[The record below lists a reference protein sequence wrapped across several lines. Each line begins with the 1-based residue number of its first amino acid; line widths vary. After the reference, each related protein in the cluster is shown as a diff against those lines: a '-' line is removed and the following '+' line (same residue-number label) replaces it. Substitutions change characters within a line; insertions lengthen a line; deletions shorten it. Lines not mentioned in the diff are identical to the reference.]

1 VCHFFLVYY
10 LKATLGSYTAD
21 AVLEIPISVTS
32 GNKYLTVYYLIS
44 SSKIELVV
52 RQREAD
58 KTEDKAVVKYTDQY
72 SFDGWNSY
80 YFLLDSDV
88 EAIQL
93 VASKIGVT
101 TNVEYVL
108 VDSVEITLAQDMGNM
123 PLLHCRPTVLFIE
136 NVLFKHDAIA
146 KRATYM
152 H

>member
-1 VCHFFLVYY
+1 MSFFIVYY

-21 AVLEIPISVTS
+21 AVLEIPISVTG

-44 SSKIELVV
+44 SSKIELVA

-58 KTEDKAVVKYTDQY
+58 KTEDKAVMKYTDQY
-72 SFDGWNSY
+72 SFDGWNSFS
-80 YFLLDSDV
+80 FLLDSDV

-93 VASKIGVT
+93 VARKTGVT

-108 VDSVEITLAQDMGNM
+108 VNAVEITLAQDMGNM
-123 PLLHCRPTVLFIE
+123 PLFTVGLQYFLLKMYYLSMTL
-136 NVLFKHDAIA
+136 NV